1 MRNKFFV
8 KLAVIV
14 ALMLGLMIPLAM
26 IEDVVS
32 DRSAY
37 RYQAKSSIAASWTG
51 EQRFLGP
58 LLVVPYSE
66 KHSRKVWDKKL
77 EDYRQETYYMER
89 QLFILP
95 EELEIDANVATEE
108 RSRGIYAIPVYN
120 SALTVQG
127 AFDNRKVLELLK
139 QSNVSIAWNKAFVSL
154 IVSDI
159 RGIVTQPVL
168 SWDNKALE
176 FVSGSGL
183 EQHGNGMRAIVTGL
197 KNTEPARHA
206 FSFAVHL
213 HGMETLQ
220 FSPVGKSTRVN
231 VRSDWL
237 HPSFTGRYLPGE
249 RTIDQEGF
257 TASWQVSSFSS
268 DMERVAELCQQGDCD
283 NYINNT
289 FGVSMIQSVDIYQQ
303 AERSVKYAILFIS
316 LTFVAFF
323 LFEVMKSLRL
333 HPMQYLLVG
342 CALSVFY
349 LLLVSLSEHITFG
362 WAYLIAS
369 LTNAGVIG
377 LYISAV
383 LQSRLR
389 AAVFTGLLLLLYG
402 MLYAIL
408 CSEDNALLMGSLLIF
423 AILALVMVITRKLD
437 WYRVA
442 DQVAGQAV
450 TIGGRPDN
458 GTADALAADA

>member
-1 MRNKFFV
+1 MKNKFFI
-8 KLAVIV
+8 KLVVIGV
-14 ALMLGLMIPLAM
+14 LMLGLMIPLAM
-26 IEDVVS
+26 IEGVVS
-32 DRSAY
+32 ERSAY
-37 RYQAKSSIAASWTG
+37 RHQAKSSIAASWTG
-51 EQRFLGP
+51 EQKFLGP
-58 LLVVPYSE
+58 VLVVPYSE
-66 KHSRKVWDKKL
+66 KHTRKVWDKKL
-77 EDYRQETYYMER
+77 EDYRHETYYKEL

-95 EELEIDANVATEE
+95 DELEINANIATEE

-120 SALTVQG
+120 SALVVQG
-127 AFDNRKVLELLK
+127 AFNNRNVLELIK
-139 QSNVSIAWNKAFVSL
+139 QGNVSVAWNRAFVSL
-154 IVSDI
+154 LVSDI

-168 SWDNKALE
+168 SWGNKSLE

-183 EQHGNGMRAIVTGL
+183 DQHGNGMRAIITGL
-197 KNTEPARHA
+197 KNTEVARHA
-206 FSFAVHL
+206 FSFDVHL
-213 HGMETLQ
+213 HGMESLQ

-231 VRSDWL
+231 ARSDWL
-237 HPSFTGRYLPGE
+237 HPSFIGRYLPGE
-249 RTIDQEGF
+249 RKIDQQGF
-257 TASWQVSSFSS
+257 NASWQVSSFSS
-268 DMERVAELCQQGDCD
+268 DMERVVELCQQGSCD
-283 NYINNT
+283 DYINNT
-289 FGVSMIQSVDIYQQ
+289 FGVSLIQSVDIYQQ
-303 AERSVKYAILFIS
+303 TERSVKYAILFIS

-349 LLLVSLSEHITFG
+349 LLLVSLSEHIAFG
-362 WAYLIAS
+362 RAYLIAS

-389 AAVFTGLLLLLYG
+389 ATVFTGLLLLLYG
-402 MLYAIL
+402 MLYVIL

-442 DQVAGQAV
+442 DQLASQAV
-450 TIGGRPDN
+450 SIGSRSVDN
-458 GTADALAADA
+458 RVDTPVTGD

>member
-1 MRNKFFV
+1 MKNKFFI
-8 KLAVIV
+8 KLLVIGS
-14 ALMLGLMIPLAM
+14 LMLGLMIPLAM
-26 IEDVVS
+26 IEGVVS
-32 DRSAY
+32 ERSAY
-37 RYQAKSSIAASWTG
+37 RHQAKSSIAASWTG
-51 EQRFLGP
+51 EQKFLGP
-58 LLVVPYSE
+58 LLVVPFSE
-66 KHSRKVWDKKL
+66 KQSRKVWDKNL
-77 EDYRQETYYMER
+77 EDYRQEVYYLDR
-89 QLFILP
+89 RLLILP
-95 EELEIDANVATEE
+95 EALEIDADVATEE

-120 SALTVQG
+120 SALAVRG

-139 QSNVSIAWNKAFVSL
+139 QDDITIAWNEAFVSL

-159 RGIVTQPVL
+159 RGIVMQPL
-168 SWDNKALE
+168 LNWDDKSLE

-183 EQHGNGMRAIVTGL
+183 DQHGNGMRAKVTGL
-197 KNTEPARHA
+197 KNTEPVSHI
-206 FSFAVHL
+206 FSFDVHL
-213 HGMETLQ
+213 HGMESLQ

-237 HPSFTGRYLPGE
+237 HPSFIGRYLPGE
-249 RTIDQEGF
+249 RNIDPQGF
-257 TASWQVSSFSS
+257 NASWQVSSFSS
-268 DMERVAELCQQGDCD
+268 DMERVAVMCQQGNCD

-289 FGVSMIQSVDIYQQ
+289 FGVSLLQSVDIYQQ

-349 LLLVSLSEHITFG
+349 LLLVSLSEHIDFG
-362 WAYLIAS
+362 QAYLVAS
-369 LTNAGVIG
+369 LANAGLIG

-383 LQSRLR
+383 LESRLR
-389 AAVFTGLLLLLYG
+389 AAVFTGLLLLLYS
-402 MLYAIL
+402 MLYVIL

-423 AILALVMVITRKLD
+423 AILALLMVITRKLD

-442 DQVAGQAV
+442 EQLASQAA
-450 TIGGRPDN
+450 TIGGRPGDDRVATV
-458 GTADALAADA
+458 TAD

>member
-1 MRNKFFV
+1 MKNKFFI
-8 KLAVIV
+8 KLLVIG

-26 IEDVVS
+26 IEGVVS
-32 DRSAY
+32 ERSAY
-37 RYQAKSSIAASWTG
+37 RHQAKSSIAASWTG
-51 EQRFLGP
+51 EQKFLGP

-66 KHSRKVWDKKL
+66 KQSRKVWDKNL
-77 EDYRQETYYMER
+77 EDYRQEVYYLDR
-89 QLFILP
+89 RLLILP
-95 EELEIDANVATEE
+95 EALEIDADVATEE

-120 SALTVQG
+120 SALAVRG
-127 AFDNRKVLELLK
+127 AFDNRKVLELLR
-139 QSNVSIAWNKAFVSL
+139 QDNISIAWNEAFVSL

-159 RGIVTQPVL
+159 RGIVTQPL
-168 SWDNKALE
+168 LNWDDKALE

-183 EQHGNGMRAIVTGL
+183 DQHGNGMRANVTGL
-197 KNTEPARHA
+197 KNTEPVSHV
-206 FSFAVHL
+206 FSFDVHL
-213 HGMETLQ
+213 HGMESLQ
-220 FSPVGKSTRVN
+220 FSPVGKSTRVK

-237 HPSFTGRYLPGE
+237 HPSFIGRYLPGE
-249 RTIDQEGF
+249 RNIDPQGF
-257 TASWQVSSFSS
+257 NASWQVSSFSS
-268 DMERVAELCQQGDCD
+268 DMERVAVMCQQGNCD

-289 FGVSMIQSVDIYQQ
+289 FGVSLLQSVDIYQQ

-349 LLLVSLSEHITFG
+349 LLLVSLSEHIDFG
-362 WAYLIAS
+362 QAYLVAS
-369 LTNAGVIG
+369 LANAGLIG

-383 LQSRLR
+383 LESRLR

-402 MLYAIL
+402 MLYVIL

-423 AILALVMVITRKLD
+423 AILALLMVITRKLD

-442 DQVAGQAV
+442 EQLASQAA
-450 TIGGRPDN
+450 TIGGRPGDDRVATV
-458 GTADALAADA
+458 TAD